1 MHTLVAYTPPLDPI
15 ELRFPVVMTN
25 AEMAAWCQ
33 VGKNTVPHIVRYFG
47 LNELSG
53 AAKNHR
59 FGLHEVMGKII
70 NVTPPDDAEIK
81 VLLYPLQKV
90 TWVSERTGLS
100 VSSINAA
107 VCENRLLLP
116 APIEVTPTQPGRTA
130 ARGRRW
136 VPAQIEA
143 YIRNDPIPFQVAPEP
158 RPVPKSRSKPTFRN
172 AFEAICSDNAE
183 VSS

>member
-1 MHTLVAYTPPLDPI
+1 MPTLVAYTPPLDPI
-15 ELRFPVVMTN
+15 ELRFPVVMTT
-25 AEMAAWCQ
+25 AELAAWCQ
-33 VGKNTVPHIVRYFG
+33 IGKNNVPHIVSYFG

-59 FGLHEVMGKII
+59 FSVHEVMRKII
-70 NVTPPDDAEIK
+70 GVTPLGDAEIK
-81 VLLYPLQKV
+81 ALLYPLQKA
-90 TWVSERTGLS
+90 TWVSERTGLG

-107 VCENRLLLP
+107 ICENRLLLP
-116 APIEVTPTQPGRTA
+116 APIEVSRTRPGRIS

-136 VPAQIEA
+136 IPAQIEA
-143 YIRNDPIPFQVAPEP
+143 YIRCDPIPFRAEQTP
-158 RPVPKSRSKPTFRN
+158 RPAPKPRSKPTFRN

>member
-1 MHTLVAYTPPLDPI
+1 MSFVAYTPPLDPI
-15 ELRFPVVMTN
+15 ELRFPVVMTS
-25 AEMAAWCQ
+25 AELSAWCQ
-33 VGKNTVPHIVRYFG
+33 IGKNTVPHIVSYFG

-59 FGLHEVMGKII
+59 FGVHEVMRKII
-70 NVTPPDDAEIK
+70 GVTPLGDAEIK
-81 VLLYPLQKV
+81 AFLYPLQKA
-90 TWVSERTGLS
+90 TWVSERTGLG

-107 VCENRLLLP
+107 ICENRLLLP

-143 YIRNDPIPFQVAPEP
+143 YIRNDPIPFQTERVP
-158 RPVPKSRSKPTFRN
+158 RPASKSRLKPTFRN
-172 AFEAICSDNAE
+172 AFEAICSDNAAA
-183 VSS
+183 SP

>member
-1 MHTLVAYTPPLDPI
+1 MSFVAYTPPLDPV
-15 ELRFPVVMTN
+15 ELRFPVVMTS
-25 AEMAAWCQ
+25 AELAAWCQ
-33 VGKNTVPHIVRYFG
+33 VGKNTVPHIITHYG
-47 LNELSG
+47 LKELSG

-59 FGLHEVMGKII
+59 FAVHEVMRKII
-70 NVTPPDDAEIK
+70 GVTPHGDAEVK
-81 VLLYPLQKV
+81 VLLYPLQKAP
-90 TWVSERTGLS
+90 WVSERTGLG

-107 VCENRLLLP
+107 ICENRLLLP

-136 VPAQIEA
+136 IPAQIEA
-143 YIRNDPIPFQVAPEP
+143 YIRCDPIPFQTERAP
-158 RPVPKSRSKPTFRN
+158 RPASKSRSKPTFRN